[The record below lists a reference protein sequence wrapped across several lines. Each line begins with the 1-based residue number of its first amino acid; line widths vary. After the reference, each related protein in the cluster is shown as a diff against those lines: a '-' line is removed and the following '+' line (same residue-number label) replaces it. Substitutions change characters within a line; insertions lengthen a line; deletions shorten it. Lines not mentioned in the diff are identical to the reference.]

1 MPIETQRRGVVA
13 ELATADFEDSPSE
26 VLHRLT
32 GMHVDAGGQDGTDV
46 HKRGVALQHPV
57 GDEDQPVA
65 NLQWQRLHPV
75 APPVPN
81 PERRVSLQVKLID
94 PPVPNP

>member
-1 MPIETQRRGVVA
+1 MRPFRPLSLNVDDRPLRSPSAVSSRAGVAVPGWAAMPIETQRRGVVA

-32 GMHVDAGGQDGTDV
+32 GMHVNAGGQDGADV
-46 HKRGVALQHPV
+46 HERGVALQHPV

-65 NLQWQRLHPV
+65 
-75 APPVPN
+75 
-81 PERRVSLQVKLID
+81 
-94 PPVPNP
+94 